1 MATLRDGKEFTKV
14 VGIGNEVCS
23 ISLTFDNL
31 NERYVR
37 SLRIPFQ
44 CYVRVPFGCYVKVL
58 ILVVAL
64 FVLSLLNFSALVLVD
79 GFLSLQRLC

>member
-14 VGIGNEVCS
+14 VGIGNEV
-23 ISLTFDNL
+23 
-31 NERYVR
+31 
-37 SLRIPFQ
+37 
-44 CYVRVPFGCYVKVL
+44 L

-64 FVLSLLNFSALVLVD
+64 FVLALLNFSALVLVD